1 MRTICSQEIVEIR
14 KMYFI
19 LSQKLFDEFRNE
31 RFSQPT
37 FRYITNTT
45 TFKIEYNYLILVEL
59 RHKFVH
65 GIISN
70 NFLTKS
76 VTMYCSK
83 WSPKNSTYFLF
94 SIASLFLYSSYS
106 GVTHDNQSCVILHF
120 GFIPKHEHDVLFNNS
135 CPSALYYSCFDAELR
150 ISISKKKEPS

>member
-65 GIISN
+65 GII
-70 NFLTKS
+70 
-76 VTMYCSK
+76 
-83 WSPKNSTYFLF
+83 
-94 SIASLFLYSSYS
+94 
-106 GVTHDNQSCVILHF
+106 
-120 GFIPKHEHDVLFNNS
+120 
-135 CPSALYYSCFDAELR
+135 
-150 ISISKKKEPS
+150 